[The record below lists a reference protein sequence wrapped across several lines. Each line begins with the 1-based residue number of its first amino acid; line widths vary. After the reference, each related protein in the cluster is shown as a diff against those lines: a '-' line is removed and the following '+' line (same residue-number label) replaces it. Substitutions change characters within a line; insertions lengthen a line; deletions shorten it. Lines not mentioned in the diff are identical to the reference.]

1 MNKFRDSSHSGKG
14 SVVGFIEIEIRDYEK
29 KSVNMVFNFRTSMIM
44 TGERLENKLF
54 ALVLCISAVSAHVKN
69 RRESR
74 LS

>member
-1 MNKFRDSSHSGKG
+1 MAREKKPGKRQ
-14 SVVGFIEIEIRDYEK
+14 IRDYEK

>member
-1 MNKFRDSSHSGKG
+1 MNW
-14 SVVGFIEIEIRDYEK
+14 DYEK